1 MRILLIEDDT
11 VLGAAVRDQIA
22 ADGQS
27 VDWVTRL
34 DAAGDAVRATS
45 YDLILLDLML
55 PDGRGI
61 GFLKGLRARG
71 DVTPVIILTALDQVS
86 DRIEGLNAG
95 ADDYLVKP
103 FDLAELSARIGSV
116 ARRYSGN
123 PNPIVTHGPLEIDLA
138 ARSIYRDGKPVQLT
152 AREWALFEAFLARPG
167 QLLSKAQLEEK
178 LYAFDAEVESN
189 TIEVHVS
196 RLRKKLGA
204 RSSRPSAAWATG
216 WASHEVARQPSG
228 AARPVARPRA
238 DGAVAAGGDGDGRDR
253 PGRDGRGLRQRPAR
267 DCGTHPAA
275 GGDRH
280 RRARRSGVTQRLA
293 PIREHDEFFTYLVR
307 DAEGRIL
314 LQSHAADPAV
324 FPPWD
329 GPGFRQTATHRLYS
343 DAALQGTIRIT
354 VAEPLAH
361 RASVAREIQMG
372 LGLPLLIVLPV
383 ALAAIILA
391 VRFSLD
397 PLRRFRARLEARG
410 ARDLSEVPASDLPTE
425 IGPLA
430 ETLNSL
436 LARLREAFEAE
447 RSFAANAAHELRT
460 PLAGAIAQAQRL
472 RSETRD
478 PATEARAAEI
488 EATLKRLT
496 RLSERLMQLAR
507 AEGGRLRMDRSA
519 DLRAVARVVVDD
531 IGRAGAPGRIA
542 LTLPD
547 TAVMSDLDPDAFAI
561 LCRNL
566 VENALRHGA
575 ETAAVEV
582 TLTADGN

>member
-1 MRILLIEDDT
+1 MKWPASLQGRLGLSLGLALTVLWLLAATVTAVIVRGELDEVFDSALRETAERILPLAVTDIVGRED
-11 VLGAAVRDQIA
+11 Q
-22 ADGQS
+22 
-27 VDWVTRL
+27 
-34 DAAGDAVRATS
+34 
-45 YDLILLDLML
+45 
-55 PDGRGI
+55 
-61 GFLKGLRARG
+61 
-71 DVTPVIILTALDQVS
+71 
-86 DRIEGLNAG
+86 
-95 ADDYLVKP
+95 
-103 FDLAELSARIGSV
+103 
-116 ARRYSGN
+116 
-123 PNPIVTHGPLEIDLA
+123 
-138 ARSIYRDGKPVQLT
+138 
-152 AREWALFEAFLARPG
+152 
-167 QLLSKAQLEEK
+167 
-178 LYAFDAEVESN
+178 
-189 TIEVHVS
+189 
-196 RLRKKLGA
+196 
-204 RSSRPSAAWATG
+204 
-216 WASHEVARQPSG
+216 
-228 AARPVARPRA
+228 
-238 DGAVAAGGDGDGRDR
+238 
-253 PGRDGRGLRQRPAR
+253 
-267 DCGTHPAA
+267 
-275 GGDRH
+275 
-280 RRARRSGVTQRLA
+280 GVTQRLA

-329 GPGFRQTATHRLYS
+329 GQGFRQTATHRLYS
-343 DAALQGTIRIT
+343 DAALQDTIRIT

-372 LGLPLLIVLPV
+372 LGLPLLIVLPI

-397 PLRRFRARLEARG
+397 PLRRFRARLDARG

-430 ETLNSL
+430 KTLNGL

-472 RSETRD
+472 RAETQES
-478 PATEARAAEI
+478 ATEARAAEI

-519 DLRAVARVVVDD
+519 DLREVARVMVDD
-531 IGRAGAPGRIA
+531 LERVSTKGRIA
-542 LTLPD
+542 LTLPS
-547 TAVMSDLDPDAFAI
+547 TAVMSDIDPDAFAI

-575 ETAAVEV
+575 ENMTVDV
-582 TLTADGN
+582 TLTADGLLSVANDGPVLPREMLDRLTARFERANANADGSGLGLAIVAAIAGRIGSSLILESPRPGASSGFQASIRLPTEVSDTTARRDA